1 MSAVWETQPKQSLK
15 NTLKRRKKDLLNDP
29 AQLLRKKVSSTRTYK
44 YRIYDDLA
52 EPFKQVQTVRRLYFN
67 YALKY
72 LYQHYGS
79 KHLDHYLPSG
89 KKRQYLIRNLVEFA
103 RKKVRVHG
111 IDLKKIDYSVQSVD
125 KMISELLVAFEKYRR
140 QQYGINTGLKRTN

>member
-1 MSAVWETQPKQSLK
+1 MI
-15 NTLKRRKKDLLNDP
+15 P

-44 YRIYDDLA
+44 YRIYDDLT
-52 EPFKQVQTVRRLYFN
+52 ESFKQVQTVRRLYFN

-79 KHLDHYLPSG
+79 KHLAHYLPTG

-103 RKKVRVHG
+103 RKKARIHDV
-111 IDLKKIDYSVQSVD
+111 DLKKMDYSVQSVD

-140 QQYGINTGLKRTN
+140 QQYGIQYWSEKNKLNYLNQED